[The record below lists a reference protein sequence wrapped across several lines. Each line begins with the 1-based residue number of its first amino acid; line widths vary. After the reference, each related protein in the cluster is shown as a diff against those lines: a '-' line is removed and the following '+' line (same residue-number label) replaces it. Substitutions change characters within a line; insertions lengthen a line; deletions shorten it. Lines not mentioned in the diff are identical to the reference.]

1 VKIEIFHNSSGEGK
15 TIEHVE
21 IHTTKFVI
29 QKVSSSKYMYTVKPV
44 LRGHFWNKEIVT
56 LWDRWPPKRGSIHMN
71 FFMTGKEKSDLLIQ
85 VTP

>member
-56 LWDRWPPKRGSIHMN
+56 L
-71 FFMTGKEKSDLLIQ
+71 
-85 VTP
+85 